1 MRLIAPRNAG
11 PASVN
16 KYLLPRENQVIT
28 VRKHPAVLMR
38 PIAFALGGILIA
50 LVLGTTVLSHVPHA
64 WLVLLI
70 GCAILLLNLA
80 YRTWEWSED
89 YFVVTSER
97 MLQASGVFVRKIAM
111 MPLVKVTDMSFQR
124 SAGGRLLGYGTFI
137 LESAGQDQALRR
149 IDHVPYPE
157 QLYSAGGR
165 LLGYG
170 TFILESAG
178 QDQALRR
185 IDHVPYPEQLYLEIC
200 ALIFPAEKIPCP
212 QCDGQGVLT
221 IRNEDGQEVT
231 RLCPLCGGRKTVS
244 GDTLVENRDL
254 GDD

>member
-1 MRLIAPRNAG
+1 M
-11 PASVN
+11 
-16 KYLLPRENQVIT
+16 
-28 VRKHPAVLMR
+28 
-38 PIAFALGGILIA
+38 
-50 LVLGTTVLSHVPHA
+50 
-64 WLVLLI
+64 
-70 GCAILLLNLA
+70 
-80 YRTWEWSED
+80 
-89 YFVVTSER
+89 VTSER

-157 QLYSAGGR
+157 QLY
-165 LLGYG
+165 
-170 TFILESAG
+170 
-178 QDQALRR
+178 
-185 IDHVPYPEQLYLEIC
+185 LEIC

-221 IRNEDGQEVT
+221 MRNEDGQEVT

>member
-157 QLYSAGGR
+157 QLY
-165 LLGYG
+165 
-170 TFILESAG
+170 
-178 QDQALRR
+178 
-185 IDHVPYPEQLYLEIC
+185 LEIC

-221 IRNEDGQEVT
+221 MRNEDGQEVT

>member
-38 PIAFALGGILIA
+38 PIAFALGGILLA
-50 LVLGTTVLSHVPHA
+50 LVLITTVLSHVSNA
-64 WLVLLI
+64 IWVLLI
-70 GCAILLLNLA
+70 GCGLLLLNLA

-124 SAGGRLLGYGTFI
+124 
-137 LESAGQDQALRR
+137 
-149 IDHVPYPE
+149 
-157 QLYSAGGR
+157 SAGGR